1 MKSDDEVM
9 VGFWEGAPFIWIVI
23 FSAFGIEA
31 MNPCKNSLHTRS
43 SVPLRTVCGFLSCL
57 TQWKSNVQH
66 RGQIEASV
74 MLQCIGRFLSHLTGF
89 KSP

>member
-43 SVPLRTVCGFLSCL
+43 SVPLRTVCGFLSSL
-57 TQWKSNVQH
+57 TQLKSNVQH

-74 MLQCIGRFLSHLTGF
+74 AAVYWKVFVPFDRV
-89 KSP
+89 